1 MRAVSAMMAGLRHC
15 GATRRHTRGELM
27 TDSQRGR
34 RGAGGTPAIEEER
47 TVRRAATAASIG
59 NVAEWYDFGLF
70 SYLAAVVLNRVF
82 FPEAG
87 EWSSVLIL
95 GTFAAAF
102 VVRPLGGFVF
112 GPLGDRIGRTR
123 VLAFTVLLMMVA
135 TVALGL
141 TPGHGTIGVAAP
153 LLVLFLRMLQGFSAG
168 GEYTGALTLVAEYAP
183 DRRRGFF
190 GSWLEFG
197 TLTGYTLGAGV
208 CGTVIAVL
216 GEEDLLAWGW
226 RIPFIL
232 ALPLGVAGI
241 YLRMR
246 LEETPAFR
254 QLMER
259 SPALAT
265 MPYRR
270 AMQILLTRYRTPA
283 LVAGGLVV
291 AWNVTNYVLTNYM
304 PTYLTSTLPRHG
316 EDGATGAAAGAMQVG
331 VMLLVLCVVTSVGRL
346 SDRIGRRPILM
357 TGSVA
362 LLVLGLPSVWLMR
375 DGVLGQTIGLLM
387 LAAILVCF
395 AAVCPSTLPTQFP
408 TMVRYGGLG
417 VVFNLF
423 VSLFAGT
430 APTIIEAAVT
440 TTGNLDWPGY
450 YLMAAGAVGVLSV
463 LFLPETAGRPLAG
476 AAPLSSSADLPSP
489 PLSPEGVPMEQ
500 PRHHHPH

>member
-1 MRAVSAMMAGLRHC
+1 MTE
-15 GATRRHTRGELM
+15 GARRR
-27 TDSQRGR
+27 R
-34 RGAGGTPAIEEER
+34 RGGPAPAVEEER
-47 TVRRAATAASIG
+47 TVRRAAAAASIG

-82 FPEAG
+82 YPEAG

-123 VLAFTVLLMMVA
+123 VLAFTVLLMTVA
-135 TVALGL
+135 TLALGL
-141 TPGHGTIGVAAP
+141 VPSHGTIGVAAP
-153 LLVLFLRMLQGFSAG
+153 LLVLLIRMLQGFSAG
-168 GEYTGALTLVAEYAP
+168 GEYTGALTLIAEYAP

-197 TLTGYTLGAGV
+197 TLTGYTLGAGA
-208 CGTVIAVL
+208 CGTVIAL
-216 GEEDLLAWGW
+216 LPEDDLLAWGW
-226 RIPFIL
+226 RIPFLL
-232 ALPLGVAGI
+232 ALPLGIAGI

-246 LEETPAFR
+246 LEDTPAFR

-259 SPALAT
+259 SPALAS

-270 AMQILLTRYRTPA
+270 AMQILLTRYRGPA

-304 PTYLTSTLPRHG
+304 PTYLTSTLPRNG
-316 EDGATGAAAGAMQVG
+316 EDGASGATAGAMQVA
-331 VMLLVLCVVTSVGRL
+331 VMAFMLCVILGIGRL
-346 SDRIGRRPILM
+346 SDRIGRKPILM
-357 TGSVA
+357 TASLA
-362 LLVLGLPSVWLMR
+362 LVVLGLPAVWLVR
-375 DGVLGQTIGLLM
+375 GGLPGQVVGLLIM
-387 LAAILVCF
+387 GSILVCF
-395 AAVCPSTLPTQFP
+395 AAVCPSTLPAQFP

-423 VSLFAGT
+423 VSIFAGT
-430 APTIIEAAVT
+430 APTIIETAVT

-450 YLMAAGAVGVLSV
+450 YLMAAGAVGVVSV
-463 LFLPETAGRPLAG
+463 FFLRETAGTPLAG
-476 AAPLSSSADLPSP
+476 AAPLTSSADLPPP
-489 PLSPEGVPMEQ
+489 PLSPEGVPLEQ
-500 PRHHHPH
+500 PRDERRH